1 MSKSE
6 DINTLFRRFGGNA
19 GTYQEIGASELAGAA
34 TTRWPLLGELRP
46 QAHREAP
53 DTRKG
58 GALVGDRQVKSFLV
72 PPVGAP
78 AVSNPREMIPDTQP
92 VPVPVPVF
100 SQIVEASPAAV
111 AAAPLPPIEPSSELL
126 ETPKVKPRQSARSPR
141 SGSREQSRAK
151 SEPKQR
157 GSVDDVPALAQEQKP
172 PVQAVKK
179 SVVAKVVSKK
189 QVVTDKA
196 AKPPKAPDA
205 DRGEEGAELQSLFNR
220 LLPPKVDSPPSLRAA
235 PLKRLVKW

>member
-53 DTRKG
+53 DARKG

-72 PPVGAP
+72 PPAGAP
-78 AVSNPREMIPDTQP
+78 AAPNAREMISDALPEP
-92 VPVPVPVF
+92 VVARVVEAVPV
-100 SQIVEASPAAV
+100 AV
-111 AAAPLPPIEPSSELL
+111 AAVPLPPIEPSSESL
-126 ETPKVKPRQSARSPR
+126 ETPKVKPKQAARGAR

-151 SEPKQR
+151 SEPTRR
-157 GSVDDVPALAQEQKP
+157 GSVDDVPVLAQEQKP
-172 PVQAVKK
+172 PVQTVKK
-179 SVVAKVVSKK
+179 AVVAKGGSKK
-189 QVVTDKA
+189 QQVSDKA
-196 AKPPKAPDA
+196 AKPPRAPEA

-220 LLPPKVDSPPSLRAA
+220 LLPPKVDSPSSSRAA